1 MAKASGTNNQSQ
13 SAVGEPYFCEECKRN
28 HTKGKIYKEHLN
40 FAKFESV
47 EDKVVDD
54 NIEISDLVSND
65 DSISKE
71 EEALSY
77 EVEEIEDV
85 DKVIDEDD
93 LDEEVDEDDLD
104 EEIDED
110 DLDDELENYTDDA
123 NACVEAVKKLP
134 GVGEATL
141 QKLIKAGFSS
151 LESIAYTPPTIIQKE
166 SGLGDKTIEKLIKAS
181 MEKLGIGFKSAEVV
195 WEHRKNIAR
204 ITSGSQELDNLFGG
218 GIETGCVIEFFG
230 EFRTGK
236 TQLAHQLCVNVQL
249 PKEAGGLNGSALYID
264 TEGTFRPERI
274 IQMAEGHDLDHKK
287 VLKNIVFGRA
297 YNSDHQ
303 VMLVKEATNLI
314 KEKNIKLIIVDSLI
328 GHFRSEYIGRGTLAN
343 RQQTIN
349 GHLHD
354 LLRLTDIFPDLC
366 VVVTNQVQSKPDVF
380 YGNPTVAAG
389 GNIVAHGSTIRVY
402 LRKGKG
408 EQRVAK
414 MIDAPHLP
422 DGEAV
427 FSITENGIID

>member
-1 MAKASGTNNQSQ
+1 MAKASEVGNGGQ
-13 SAVGEPYFCEECKRN
+13 SAIGEPYYCQECKRN

-40 FAKFESV
+40 FAKFES
-47 EDKVVDD
+47 EKEESSKDD
-54 NIEISDLVSND
+54 SKSND
-65 DSISKE
+65 VGLEDNEIPE
-71 EEALSY
+71 E
-77 EVEEIEDV
+77 EEIEEILTEMDG
-85 DKVIDEDD
+85 DEGPIEA
-93 LDEEVDEDDLD
+93 EENEDID
-104 EEIDED
+104 EEILA
-110 DLDDELENYTDDA
+110 LDIDNTDSVD
-123 NACVEAVKKLP
+123 AVKKLP

-141 QKLIKAGFSS
+141 KKLIKAGFGS
-151 LESIAYTPPTIIQKE
+151 LESIAYTPPSIIQAE
-166 SGLGDKTIEKLIKAS
+166 SGLGDKTTAKLIKAS
-181 MEKLGIGFKSAEVV
+181 MDKLNIGFKSAEDV
-195 WEHRKNIAR
+195 WEYRRNISR
-204 ITSGSQELDNLFGG
+204 ITTGSQELDNLFGG

-236 TQLAHQLCVNVQL
+236 TQLAHMLCVNVQL
-249 PKEAGGLNGSALYID
+249 PEEDGGLSGNALYID

-274 IQMAEGHDLDHKK
+274 IQMAEGLDLDHKK

-303 VMLVKEATNLI
+303 VLLIKEATNLI
-314 KEKNIKLIIVDSLI
+314 REKNIKLIIVDSLI
-328 GHFRSEYIGRGTLAN
+328 GHFRSEYVGRGTLAN

-349 GHLHD
+349 THLHD
-354 LLRLTDIFPDLC
+354 LLRLTDIFPELC
-366 VVVTNQVQSKPDVF
+366 IIVTNQVQSKPDVF

-422 DGEAV
+422 EGEAI
-427 FSITENGIID
+427 FSITENGIVD